1 MTLTVEQRR
10 LVLDHL
16 TVADAVAVALRR
28 RIGPRAD
35 VQELRGDAY
44 EGLVKAARA
53 WKGEGSFEAFAYL
66 VVRRSVIDALRRSW
80 GRRFGMLNR
89 EVSLDKPL
97 GGEEGTVALADAIAD
112 PRADTATIVEQRD
125 ELVEL
130 AIVGP
135 PRRRRRVKTDLSG
148 AERMV
153 LAGAA
158 LGESMDETAARL
170 WKSSETVKMQ
180 RKSVIRKLRARN
192 ITHAVYIATSRGLL
206 QRT

>member
-1 MTLTVEQRR
+1 MTLTVEQKR

-16 TVADAVAVALRR
+16 EIADGVATTLRR

-35 VQELRGDAY
+35 VEEMRGDAY

-53 WKGEGSFEAFAYL
+53 WEGEGSFEAFAYL
-66 VVRRSVIDALRRSW
+66 VVRRAVIDALRRSW
-80 GRRFGMLNR
+80 GRRFGRLDR
-89 EVSLDKPL
+89 EVSLDKPVE
-97 GGEEGTVALADAIAD
+97 GRTGTVALGDAIQD
-112 PRADTATIVEQRD
+112 PRTDTALIVEQRD

-130 AIVGP
+130 AIVGS
-135 PRRRRRVKTDLSG
+135 RRRNDLSG
-148 AERMV
+148 PEQMV

-170 WKSSETVKMQ
+170 WKSSETVKSQ
-180 RKSVIRKLRARN
+180 RRSIIRKLRARN

-206 QRT
+206 QRN

>member
-1 MTLTVEQRR
+1 MTLTVEQKR

-16 TVADAVAVALRR
+16 EIADGVATTLRR

-35 VQELRGDAY
+35 VEEMRGDAY

-53 WKGEGSFEAFAYL
+53 WEGEGSFEAFAYL
-66 VVRRSVIDALRRSW
+66 VVRRAVIDALRRSW
-80 GRRFGMLNR
+80 GRRFGRLDR
-89 EVSLDKPL
+89 EVSLDKPV
-97 GGEEGTVALADAIAD
+97 EGRTGAVALGDAIQD
-112 PRADTATIVEQRD
+112 PRTDTAMIVEQRD

-135 PRRRRRVKTDLSG
+135 PRRGGGVKNDLSG
-148 AERMV
+148 PEQMV

-170 WKSSETVKMQ
+170 WKSSETVKTQ
-180 RKSVIRKLRARN
+180 RRSIIRKLCARN
-192 ITHAVYIATSRGLL
+192 ITHAVYIATSRGLI
-206 QRT
+206 QRP